1 MIVLVAARPRVCL
14 DDRVLRVDRRFAA
27 RLLAASVALTLVAGC
42 SSGGD
47 DPSGEKGGDGTSTT
61 AAAAGPSRVIELLPL
76 STSEDRRIVDSEGR
90 DVLLRGANVNSLARY
105 WQGVPTIDTTLPVS
119 DEDWD
124 TMAAHGFS
132 VIRLLV
138 TWADVEPTRGTID
151 EDYLAEVDEYVAQ
164 AKAHGI
170 YSVIDMHQDAY
181 TSFLFTEDP
190 ADCPTGTTPAK
201 GWDGAPEWAVLSEGR
216 STCLTASD
224 RNSSPAV
231 NRAWNNFYDDADG
244 IRTAFADMWGEVAGH
259 FAGRPEVA
267 GFDLLN
273 EPETSLPEAELA
285 PKYQALLVDVIT
297 AIRDAEAS
305 ADFDHI
311 VFVEPTV
318 PAGNPS
324 NGLVIPDP
332 KGAGV
337 DTANISASVHNYSE
351 SIGGGSIEGLNDGIE
366 GITAGIGVPNWGGEY
381 GFWDTSP
388 ETLEKAGRYA
398 ADEDDHRWGGAWWQ
412 WRQSCGDPHA
422 VQWEDGEVVA
432 PTDDSVHLNILGCP
446 DNEDLGPNDA
456 FLAILGRG
464 YPRAAP
470 GRLTEVRS
478 DPATGNLLVEAE
490 ADEPG
495 GQLLV
500 WTPTVD
506 DADHQVTVEGLR
518 DVVEHEVDGGRL
530 ITATVD
536 AAGAYS
542 LQVGRG

>member
-1 MIVLVAARPRVCL
+1 
-14 DDRVLRVDRRFAA
+14 VLRVDRRLAA
-27 RLLAASVALTLVAGC
+27 RLLATSLALTLVASC
-42 SSGGD
+42 SSGGSDGGMQSKD
-47 DPSGEKGGDGTSTT
+47 DDTTTTT
-61 AAAAGPSRVIELLPL
+61 AAAKGSDVIELVAL
-76 STSEDRRIVDSEGR
+76 STSKDRRIVDAEGR

-105 WQGVPTIDTTLPVS
+105 WQGVPAIDTTIPVS

-138 TWADVEPTRGTID
+138 TWADVEPARGKID
-151 EDYLAEVDEYVAQ
+151 EDYLAQVDEYVAQ
-164 AKAHGI
+164 AAAHGI

-181 TSFLFTEDP
+181 TSFLSTEDP
-190 ADCPTGTTPAK
+190 ADCGPGTTPAK
-201 GWDGAPEWAVLSEGR
+201 GWDGAPEWAVLTDGL
-216 STCLTASD
+216 STCLAASD

-231 NRAWNNFYDDADG
+231 NRAWNNFYDDTDG
-244 IRTAFADMWGEVAGH
+244 IRTAFASMWGKVAEH

-285 PKYQALLVDVIT
+285 PKYQALLVDVIA

-305 ADFDHI
+305 ADFEHI
-311 VFVEPTV
+311 IFVEPTV
-318 PAGNPS
+318 PAGNPA

-332 KGAGV
+332 EGAGV
-337 DTANISASVHNYSE
+337 DTADISASVHNYSE

-398 ADEDDHRWGGAWWQ
+398 ADEDDHLWGGAWWQ

-422 VQWEDGEVVA
+422 VQWEGDEVVA
-432 PTDDSVHLNILGCP
+432 PTDDSVHLNVLGCP

-456 FLAILGRG
+456 FLDIVGRG

-470 GRLTEVRS
+470 GRLTKLVS
-478 DPATGNLLVEAE
+478 DPGSGHLVVEAKAEE
-490 ADEPG
+490 AG
-495 GQLLV
+495 GELVV
-500 WTPTVD
+500 WTPTAD
-506 DADHQVTVEGLR
+506 DADHPVAVEGLS
-518 DVVEHEVDGGRL
+518 DVVEHEVDGGRI

-536 AAGAYS
+536 AAGGYS
-542 LQVGRG
+542 LTVGRA

>member
-1 MIVLVAARPRVCL
+1 M
-14 DDRVLRVDRRFAA
+14 
-27 RLLAASVALTLVAGC
+27 
-42 SSGGD
+42 
-47 DPSGEKGGDGTSTT
+47 
-61 AAAAGPSRVIELLPL
+61 
-76 STSEDRRIVDSEGR
+76 DSDGR
-90 DVLLRGANVNSLARY
+90 DVLLRGANVNSLATY
-105 WQGVPTIDTTLPVS
+105 WQGVPEIDTTIPVS

-124 TMAAHGFS
+124 VMASHGFS

-138 TWADVEPTRGTID
+138 TWADVEPTKGEID
-151 EDYLAEVDEYVAQ
+151 VDYLAKVDEYVAQ

-190 ADCPTGTTPAK
+190 AECPEGTTPAK
-201 GWDGAPEWAVLSEGR
+201 GWDGAPEWAVLSDDL
-216 STCLTASD
+216 STCLEGSD

-231 NRAWNNFYDDADG
+231 NRAWNNFYDDQDG
-244 IRTAFADMWGEVAGH
+244 IRTAFAEMWGAVAAH

-267 GFDLLN
+267 GYDVLN

-285 PKYQALLVDVIT
+285 PKYQALLVDVIG
-297 AIRDAEAS
+297 AIRDAEAD

-332 KGAGV
+332 KSAGV
-337 DTANISASVHNYSE
+337 DIANISGSVHNYSE

-422 VQWEDGEVVA
+422 VQWEGDEVVA

-456 FLAILGRG
+456 FLDILGRG
-464 YPRAAP
+464 YPRATP
-470 GRLTEVRS
+470 GRLTSLVS
-478 DPATGNLLVEAE
+478 DPASGHLRVEATATE
-490 ADEPG
+490 AG
-495 GQLLV
+495 GELVV
-500 WTPTVD
+500 WTPTEAG
-506 DADHQVTVEGLR
+506 ADHEVTVEGLE
-518 DVVEHEVDGGRL
+518 DVTEQEVDGGRL
-530 ITATVD
+530 ITATVTAEGD
-536 AAGAYS
+536 YWLEIGTA
-542 LQVGRG
+542 

>member
-1 MIVLVAARPRVCL
+1 M
-14 DDRVLRVDRRFAA
+14 LRVDRRLAA
-27 RLLAASVALTLVAGC
+27 RLLATSLALTMVASC
-42 SSGGD
+42 SSGGSD
-47 DPSGEKGGDGTSTT
+47 GDAKGTTTT
-61 AAAAGPSRVIELLPL
+61 AAKEPSASSSVIELLPL
-76 STSEDRRIVDSEGR
+76 STSEDRRIVDADGR

-105 WQGVPTIDTTLPVS
+105 WQGVPTIDTTIPVS
-119 DEDWD
+119 DDDWD

-138 TWADVEPTRGTID
+138 TWANVEPEKGAID
-151 EDYLAEVDEYVAQ
+151 EDYLEQVDEYVA
-164 AKAHGI
+164 AAAEHGI

-190 ADCPTGTTPAK
+190 AECEAGATPAK
-201 GWDGAPEWAVLSEGR
+201 GWDGAPEWAVLSDDL
-216 STCLTASD
+216 STCLTGSD

-231 NRAWNNFYDDADG
+231 NRAWNNFYDDTDG
-244 IRTAFADMWGEVAGH
+244 IRTAFAEMWGKVAEH
-259 FAGRPEVA
+259 FAGQPEVA
-267 GFDLLN
+267 GYDLLN

-297 AIRDAEAS
+297 AIRDAESS

-311 VFVEPTV
+311 IFVEPTV

-337 DTANISASVHNYSE
+337 DVANISASVHNYSE

-432 PTDDSVHLNILGCP
+432 PTEDSVHLNILGCP

-456 FLAILGRG
+456 FLDILGRG
-464 YPRAAP
+464 YPRATP
-470 GRLTEVRS
+470 GRITELTS
-478 DPATGNLLVEAE
+478 DVETGHLVVEAT
-490 ADEPG
+490 ADEAG
-495 GQLLV
+495 GELVV
-500 WTPTVD
+500 WTPTKD
-506 DADHQVTVEGLR
+506 DADHQVTVEGLS

-542 LQVGRG
+542 LRVGRA